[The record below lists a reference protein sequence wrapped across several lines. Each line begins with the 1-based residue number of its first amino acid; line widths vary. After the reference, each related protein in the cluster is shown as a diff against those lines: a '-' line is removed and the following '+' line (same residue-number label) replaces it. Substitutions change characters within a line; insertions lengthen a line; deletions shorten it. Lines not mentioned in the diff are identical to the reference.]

1 MCKLNTG
8 DQSYKSMSKIGQVQ
22 GRVGRSWRFRLIGL
36 VLSVW
41 VVSVASQVGAHVG
54 MDPEIHEITEKLEME
69 PNRVDLWIQ
78 RGQVFRSYGRYQES
92 LQDLE
97 KARTLEPG
105 NKRVVLERGL
115 TLSAMGRHQDAEAA
129 LDAFLQEEPGPKRVF
144 ALAER
149 AHIRERTGRKEQAI
163 EDYTAVLG
171 TQPSG
176 ELYLKRGKLQVSLGR
191 LEEAASGY
199 EEGLAQ
205 LGNSMLLTK
214 GLIEIRIAQK
224 KFDEALVLIDEQLT
238 RFPSNTQW
246 YLQRA
251 QVLSQMGQ
259 NEEAGKTYEQ
269 ALTQAN
275 RMLGKR
281 QTAIHL
287 LARAKILNAMGKRE
301 DAVRDLR
308 EALQKSPQF
317 EEAEKLL
324 QEWNG
329 K

>member
-1 MCKLNTG
+1 
-8 DQSYKSMSKIGQVQ
+8 V
-22 GRVGRSWRFRLIGL
+22 IGL
-36 VLSVW
+36 FIGFLLP
-41 VVSVASQVGAHVG
+41 VSLASQVGAHAG
-54 MDPEIHEITEKLEME
+54 MDPEIHEITEQLEME
-69 PNRVDLWIQ
+69 PDRVDLWIQ
-78 RGQVFRSYGRYQES
+78 RGQVYRSYRRYNES

-97 KARTLEPG
+97 RAGELEPD
-105 NKRVVLERGL
+105 NKKVVLERGL
-115 TLSAMGRHQDAEAA
+115 TLSAMGRHKEAEAA
-129 LDAFLQEEPGPKRVF
+129 LDLFLQEDPGPKRVF

-149 AHIRERTGRKEQAI
+149 GHIRERTGRKEQAI
-163 EDYTAVLG
+163 EDYTSVLRI
-171 TQPSG
+171 QPSG
-176 ELYLKRGKLQVSLGR
+176 ELYLKRGKLQESLGR

-199 EEGLAQ
+199 EEGLAR
-205 LGNSMLLTK
+205 LGDSMLLKK
-214 GLIEIRIAQK
+214 GLIEIRIAQG

-259 NEEAGKTYEQ
+259 NEEAGKTYDQ

-317 EEAEKLL
+317 DEAEKLL